1 MFEKKLINTD
11 MKYLT
16 SIWTTIFLGI
26 TLLGVR
32 IADPQL
38 LEQFRLSIFDQY
50 IQSLPVEHSNDIV
63 LINISES
70 SLEAYGQ
77 YPWPRQNHAA
87 VISDLR
93 NANAGIIGF
102 TIMFPEEDRFSGDTI
117 FASWIKD
124 NGIILAQDADQNGR
138 SSKAPYVGYATFGY
152 SGDPLDLTYRY
163 KGLITNIEELEKHAW
178 GVGLLNG
185 APEVDNLTRRIPLM
199 SQVNGE
205 LYPSFALETVRAMQ
219 DKKSYTIKLNEA
231 GIESIVLRPFIIPTD
246 ERGSIWL
253 KWNTHFESIDYDGQP
268 LPDLKGKT
276 AIIGVTAKG
285 IVPQVSTPA
294 GLLYPHQIQANALQ
308 TIISDSPISRPQWT
322 FLAELSM
329 ILVGSLLIVLSVYYL
344 PIWSGIVFFV
354 GSAVAVCYA
363 VYYAWYEFSI
373 LLDLSASLII
383 YILLLTSAS
392 FNNFYKQFVL
402 RQQIK
407 KQFGTYVSPDLVKQL
422 QKDPSL
428 LKLGGERKNM
438 TFMFMDIC
446 GFTPISEHY
455 KNNDDPEGLV
465 ILINNYLDT
474 MTKIVLKN
482 GGTIDK
488 FMGDCI
494 MAFWNAPLPCDDHA
508 DKAVQTSLE
517 ICDAADILIKELE
530 EQGLPRIDIG
540 IGINTGD
547 CIVGNMG
554 SEERFDYS
562 VIGDAVNLGAR
573 LEGQTRNYD
582 GIRVLLGEE
591 TYRQCPSRKFTEVDR
606 IQVKGKSEL
615 ITVYTL
621 Q

>member
-1 MFEKKLINTD
+1 

-16 SIWTTIFLGI
+16 SIWTTILIGI

-32 IADPQL
+32 ISDPQL

-50 IQSLPVEHSNDIV
+50 IQSIPVEQSNDIV

-77 YPWPRQNHAA
+77 YPWPRQNHAV

-93 NANAGIIGF
+93 NSNAGMIGF
-102 TIMFPEEDRFSGDTI
+102 TIMFPEDDRFGGDDI
-117 FASWIKD
+117 FASWIKN
-124 NGIILAQDADQNGR
+124 NGVILSQDADSNGR

-152 SGDPLDLTYRY
+152 SGDVLDLTYRY
-163 KGLITNIEELEKHAW
+163 GGLITNIDKLESEAW
-178 GVGLLNG
+178 GAGLLNG

-199 SQVNGE
+199 SQVNGD

-253 KWNTHFESIDYDGQP
+253 KWNTQFESIDYDGKP

-294 GLLYPHQIQANALQ
+294 GLLYPHEIQANALQ
-308 TIISDSPISRPQWT
+308 TIISDKPISRPQWT
-322 FLAELSM
+322 YLAELAM
-329 ILVGSLLIVLSVYYL
+329 ILIGSLLIVLTVYYL
-344 PIWSGIVFFV
+344 PIWVGAVSFV
-354 GSAVAVCYA
+354 ASAIAVSFA
-363 VYYAWYEFSI
+363 SYYAWYEFSI
-373 LLDLSASLII
+373 LLDLSATLII

-428 LKLGGERKNM
+428 LRLGGERKEM

-494 MAFWNAPLPCDDHA
+494 MAFWNAPLPCKNHA
-508 DKAVQTSLE
+508 DKAVQTSIE
-517 ICDAADILIKELE
+517 ICEAADELIQQLE
-530 EQGLPRIDIG
+530 DQGLPRIDIG
-540 IGINTGD
+540 IGINTGT

-554 SEERFDYS
+554 SESRFDYS

-582 GIRVLLGEE
+582 GVRVLLGPE
-591 TYRQCPSRKFTEVDR
+591 TYRSSTSRAFAEVDR
-606 IQVKGKSEL
+606 ILVKGKSEKVT
-615 ITVYTL
+615 IYSPIVN
-621 Q
+621 

>member
-354 GSAVAVCYA
+354 GSAAAVCYA

-615 ITVYTL
+615 ITIYTP

>member
-1 MFEKKLINTD
+1 

-16 SIWTTIFLGI
+16 SIWTTILLGI

-32 IADPQL
+32 VSDPQL
-38 LEQFRLSIFDQY
+38 VEQLRLNIFDQV
-50 IQSLPVEHSNDIV
+50 IQSIPVEHSNDIV
-63 LINISES
+63 LLNISES

-93 NANAGIIGF
+93 KANAGMIGF
-102 TIMFPEEDRFSGDTI
+102 TIMFPEADRFGGDEV
-117 FASWIKD
+117 FASWING
-124 NGIILAQDADQNGR
+124 NGIILAQDADENGR

-152 SGDPLDLTYRY
+152 SGDILDLTYRY
-163 KGLITNIEELEKHAW
+163 KGLVTNIEELEKHSW

-185 APEVDNLTRRIPLM
+185 APEVDNQTRRIPLM
-199 SQVNGE
+199 SQVNGNV
-205 LYPSFALETVRAMQ
+205 YPSFALETVRALQ
-219 DKKSYTIKLNEA
+219 NKKSYTVKLNES
-231 GIESIVLRPFIIPTD
+231 GIESIILRPFIIPTD

-253 KWNTHFESIDYDGQP
+253 KWNTHFDSYDYGKP

-276 AIIGVTAKG
+276 VIIGVTAKG
-285 IVPQVSTPA
+285 IAPQITTPS
-294 GLLYPHQIQANALQ
+294 GLLYPHQLQANALQ

-322 FLAELSM
+322 YAAELGM
-329 ILVGSLLIVLSVYYL
+329 ILIGSLLIVLAVYYL
-344 PIWSGIVFFV
+344 PIWTGLALFV
-354 GSAVAVCYA
+354 GSAAAVCYA

-383 YILLLTSAS
+383 YILLLTSSS

-422 QKDPSL
+422 QEDPSL
-428 LKLGGERKNM
+428 LKLGGERKDM

-465 ILINNYLDT
+465 VLINNYLDT

-494 MAFWNAPLPCDDHA
+494 MAFWNAPLPCEDHA
-508 DKAVQTSLE
+508 IKAVQTSKE
-517 ICDAADILIKELE
+517 ICDAADILIKQLE

-540 IGINTGD
+540 IGINTGT

-582 GIRVLLGEE
+582 GIRVLLGPE
-591 TYRQCPSRKFTEVDR
+591 TYRQCPDGAFTEVDR
-606 IQVKGKSEL
+606 IKVKGKSEEVT
-615 ITVYTL
+615 IYSPIRTG
-621 Q
+621 